1 MTKTIELP
9 LHLIASGRSVPVD
22 LLDARGNLLMRK
34 GSTITSEQHK
44 EQLAAHGACVR
55 EADFKAWQRSYDRL
69 INRMLRD
76 GESLDAM
83 AATPMPSVIEDSDYA
98 VGFDIQ
104 GGWLDVHEVHK
115 ALLYQGPQA
124 KSPLNRIESVHS
136 RAAELLRSDA
146 DGALFTLFQALP
158 DLSVSYGAKHAL
170 LAAVLVELTAHKLQL
185 SELLRPVLFRAA
197 LLMNIGMARAQ
208 DEMARQTD
216 KPSAEQLQLIE
227 EHPARGVEIL
237 RGFGVIDEDLLDIVA
252 WHHAPQRGSA
262 TASLVECKRIVHVA
276 DQFIA
281 MMSTRAT
288 RDARSAPG
296 AVKSLVLDASDD
308 SARVGGA
315 MTTAVG
321 FYPPGTYL
329 SLANGETA
337 VSARRGASAHTPV
350 VVSLLRADGLAMHQA
365 LARDTADKAFAAR
378 APVAADRMKM
388 TVNRRTIDAALA
400 RMATSVGA

>member
-1 MTKTIELP
+1 MVTKTVELP
-9 LHLIASGRSVPVD
+9 LQRIGAGRVVPVD
-22 LLDARGNLLMRK
+22 VLDAKGNLLLRK
-34 GSTITSEQHK
+34 GGSISSEQHK

-55 EADFKAWQRSYDRL
+55 ETDFKAWQRSYDRL

-83 AATPMPSVIEDSDYA
+83 AKAPMPSKIEDSDYA
-98 VGFDIQ
+98 VGFEIQ

-115 ALLYQGPQA
+115 ALLYQGADA
-124 KSPLNRIESVHS
+124 KSPLDRIESVHS
-136 RAAELLRSDA
+136 RAAELLRADVDA
-146 DGALFTLFQALP
+146 ALFALFQALP
-158 DLSVSYGAKHAL
+158 DMSVSYGAKHAL
-170 LAAVLVELTAHKLQL
+170 LAAVLCELTAQKLHV

-197 LLMNIGMARAQ
+197 LLMNIGMARSQ

-216 KPSAEQLQLIE
+216 RLTAEQQQLIDA
-227 EHPARGVEIL
+227 HPARGVEIL

-252 WHHAPQRGSA
+252 WHHAIEQGSQVA
-262 TASLVECKRIVHVA
+262 GLSECRQVVHVA

-296 AVKSLVLDASDD
+296 AVKSIVLDAGEDE
-308 SARVGGA
+308 ARIGGA

-337 VSARRGASAHTPV
+337 VSVRRGASAHTPV
-350 VVSLLRADGLAMHQA
+350 VVSLLRADGMAMHQA
-365 LARDTADKAFAAR
+365 LLRDTSDKAFAAR
-378 APVAADRMKM
+378 APVAAERMKI
-388 TVNRRTIDAALA
+388 TVSRRIVDAALA
-400 RMATSVGA
+400 RVAASSA